1 MLYQIVYSEGDLKTI
16 ISQSP
21 ISFLQAIK
29 EVNRL
34 NLTKTKGSFLTE
46 PVPGTAEQC

>member
-29 EVNRL
+29 EAKRL
-34 NLTKTKGSFLTE
+34 NSTMVKGSFLTE
-46 PVPGTAEQC
+46 PLKGTAGQC